1 MYNARLMEGLRER
14 KKRQTREAIA
24 AAAMQLFH
32 ARGFEAVTVAEV
44 ARAADVSEKTVFNH
58 FPTKEDLVFAHGSE
72 HVRARVEAIRLR
84 PPGVPLI
91 RVFEAE
97 TMAFLDRL
105 EDGPVEALM
114 AVPRLARTSPALR
127 DRLLLAFEQEA
138 AALVAAVTDD
148 EDDLEAAAVVRS
160 LVWTGRLVF
169 RAAIRRIGAGEDP
182 AEVAAD
188 LREQAQRA
196 YATLG
201 RGLARYLG

>member
-1 MYNARLMEGLRER
+1 M
-14 KKRQTREAIA
+14 
-24 AAAMQLFH
+24 
-32 ARGFEAVTVAEV
+32 
-44 ARAADVSEKTVFNH
+44 S
-58 FPTKEDLVFAHGSE
+58 
-72 HVRARVEAIRLR
+72 
-84 PPGVPLI
+84 
-91 RVFEAE
+91 
-97 TMAFLDRL
+97 
-105 EDGPVEALM
+105 
-114 AVPRLARTSPALR
+114 VPRLARTSPALR

-148 EDDLEAAAVVRS
+148 EDDLEAAAVVRA